1 MACRGCKGIGRA
13 HVLVLCV
20 ALALVGCATPQ
31 PRFDYSKEP
40 DPRQAE
46 YVVGPSDVLR
56 INVWKTPDLS
66 VEATVRPDGT
76 ITLPLVGDV
85 IAAGRTPSLLRA
97 EIKRRLTAFLRD
109 DNQAIEV
116 IVETVNSYHFSVAG
130 NVEHSGLFSTR
141 HYVTVSEAIA
151 LAGGA
156 NRYADLERVILLRQ
170 GSTGARTLPINLK
183 EIYSGKHP
191 EMDLVVAKE
200 DRIFVP

>member
-1 MACRGCKGIGRA
+1 MARRGCKCISRA
-13 HVLVLCV
+13 RGLALSL
-20 ALALVGCATPQ
+20 ALALVGCATAQ

-40 DPRQAE
+40 DPRQSE

-116 IVETVNSYHFSVAG
+116 IVQTVNSYRFSVAG
-130 NVEHSGLFSTR
+130 NVEHSGLFSTK

-170 GSTGARTLPINLK
+170 GTTGARTLPINLK
-183 EIYSGKHP
+183 EVYSGKHP

>member
-1 MACRGCKGIGRA
+1 MAPRVPRWCGRTRGF
-13 HVLVLCV
+13 VLSM

-46 YVVGPSDVLR
+46 YVVGPADVLR

-66 VEATVRPDGT
+66 VETTVRPDGT
-76 ITLPLVGDV
+76 ITLPLVGDIV
-85 IAAGRTPSLLRA
+85 AAGRTPSVLRG
-97 EIKRRLTAFLRD
+97 EIKRRLTTFLRD

-116 IVETVNSYHFSVAG
+116 IVETVNSYRFSVAG
-130 NVEHSGLFSTR
+130 NVEHAGLFTTK

-170 GSTGARTLPINLK
+170 GPTGARTLPINLRDV
-183 EIYSGKHP
+183 YSGKRP